1 MTAVLD
7 RTGDALTPR
16 PATVFFAALAAADEH
31 IREHERAVWEAT
43 FAPPITR
50 FSSCVCGRVME
61 KRGTDQIE
69 VTDDEKLVAA
79 EAVADCMGRHL
90 DDFTLA
96 VVTHVLHAI
105 NHERA
110 EADFAADRNW
120 DDEHALCGDD
130 L

>member
-1 MTAVLD
+1 MTAILD
-7 RTGDALTPR
+7 RVGDALTAR
-16 PATVFFAALAAADEH
+16 PATVFFDAMRAADDH

-61 KRGTDQIE
+61 KRGTDQIV
-69 VTDDEKLVAA
+69 VTDDEKLAAA
-79 EAVADCMGRHL
+79 EAVADCMGRPI
-90 DDFTLA
+90 DDFAPL

-105 NHERA
+105 NSERA
-110 EADFAADRNW
+110 EADYAADRDW

-130 L
+130 Q